1 MENQESNPREGKFLG
16 EGGNPMGLAELS
28 WDEQGFSLMSSLC
41 SDMALNIDDK
51 IRWHLKSSDKNK
63 IVDSSIFCYLETSA
77 KMMKTLK
84 ILIQTTYVHT
94 SSIFTESISIKM
106 IGVSNGLRK
115 VISKMHKT

>member
-1 MENQESNPREGKFLG
+1 
-16 EGGNPMGLAELS
+16 MGLAELS

-51 IRWHLKSSDKNK
+51 IRWHLKTSDKNK
-63 IVDSSIFCYLETSA
+63 IVDSGIFCYLETSA
-77 KMMKTLK
+77 QMMKTLK